1 MPPTR
6 SVGQGTVVEGSGFE
20 QALST
25 QSPSPPR
32 ALSPQSPLHPEPSP
46 PPLHPSL
53 PPSTPSNPLS
63 TTLHPSLPVTFTL
76 SKPPQPYHFNL
87 SPF

>member
-1 MPPTR
+1 MPPPR

-25 QSPSPPR
+25 QSPLPPEPSPPR
-32 ALSPQSPLHPEPSP
+32 ALSTQSPL

-53 PPSTPSNPLS
+53 PPSTPSTPLHP
-63 TTLHPSLPVTFTL
+63 LHPSLPVTFTL
-76 SKPPQPYHFNL
+76 SKPPQPYHFNQF
-87 SPF
+87 PF